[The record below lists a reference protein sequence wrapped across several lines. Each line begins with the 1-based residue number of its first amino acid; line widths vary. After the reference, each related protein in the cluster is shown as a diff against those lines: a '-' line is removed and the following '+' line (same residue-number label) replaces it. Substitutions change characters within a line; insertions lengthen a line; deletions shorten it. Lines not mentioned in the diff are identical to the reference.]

1 MVSYILIL
9 KLDEGKKIKI
19 GSLGNIKFKK
29 GYYMYVGS
37 AKNSIKRIERHF
49 KAEKKLRWH
58 IDYLSVNA
66 KVLDALLFDIEECDL
81 SNVLLQ
87 HFEKIKGFGCSDC
100 KCITHLFYSATNPIE
115 KLKKLFKGKF
125 YNYK

>member
-9 KLDEGKKIKI
+9 KLDENKEIKI

-49 KAEKKLRWH
+49 KVEKKLRWH
-58 IDYLSVNA
+58 IDYLSVNS

-81 SNVLLQ
+81 S
-87 HFEKIKGFGCSDC
+87 
-100 KCITHLFYSATNPIE
+100 
-115 KLKKLFKGKF
+115 
-125 YNYK
+125 